1 MRIGIIGCG
10 NIGRDVARE
19 LDMGAVPGACL
30 AALSSRNL
38 EKAREFALTLSNPP
52 PVVPLEELVTLVDL
66 VLEAAGNEA
75 MDSIAEATLRGG
87 KNLMVMSG
95 GALLGRDDLQAL
107 AQERGLAI
115 YVPSGAIIGLDGL
128 LSASSGHID
137 SVTMVSSK
145 PPEGLRGAPGV
156 TDIDLDAITEPTVV
170 FEGPVS
176 EGCRLF
182 PANVNVSAA
191 VSMAGIGAHKTK
203 IQVVADP
210 TITRNTHRVVAEG
223 AFGRLE
229 VCIENVPSESNPRT
243 SALAT
248 LSVMASL
255 RKLVS
260 PLKVGT

>member
-1 MRIGIIGCG
+1 MDIGIVGCG
-10 NIGRDVARE
+10 NIGRNVARQ
-19 LDMGAVPGACL
+19 LDVGAVPGASL

-38 EKAREFALTLSNPP
+38 GMAREFAFTLNNPP

-66 VLEAAGNEA
+66 VLEAAGSEA
-75 MDSIAEATLRGG
+75 MDPIAKATLTGG
-87 KNLMVMSG
+87 KNLMVMSC
-95 GALLGRDDLQAL
+95 GALLGRQDLLAL
-107 AQERGLAI
+107 AQEKGLAI
-115 YVPSGAIIGLDGL
+115 YVPSGAILGLDGL
-128 LSASSGHID
+128 LGAASGRID
-137 SVTMVSSK
+137 SVTMISSK

-156 TDIDLDAITEPTVV
+156 ADIDLDAITEPVVV

-191 VSMAGIGAHKTK
+191 VSLAGIGADETT

-210 TITRNTHRVVAEG
+210 TITKNTHRVVAEG

-229 VCIENVPSESNPRT
+229 VFIENVPSECNPRT
-243 SALAT
+243 SSLAA
-248 LSVMASL
+248 LSVMATL